1 MYKSILLKLSGESL
15 MNEVENINKEKT
27 HEIAL
32 LIKKVHDMGIN
43 VGIVVGG
50 GNFFRGRSNQDM
62 EAINADSMGMLGT
75 TMNALALRDA
85 FNKVSLP
92 NVIFSPFDFHE
103 LIEAHPDEELKKMYN
118 EGVVVV
124 FSGGT
129 GHIGCSTDTEEELKE
144 MYNKGTVVIF
154 SGGTGHIGCSTDT
167 AASMKAILIGAEVI
181 IKLTN
186 VDGVY
191 DKDPNKELDAKMY
204 KKLTHQEVLDNPNI
218 KVMDLACI
226 EDCKKY
232 KKDILVINFNDKEN
246 LIKVLNG
253 ENIGTVITSE

>member
-1 MYKSILLKLSGESL
+1 MYKNILLKLSGESL
-15 MNEVENINKEKT
+15 MSDNENINKEKT
-27 HEIAL
+27 NEIAL
-32 LIKKVHDMGIN
+32 LIKKVHDLGIN
-43 VGIVVGG
+43 IGIVCGG

-85 FNKVSLP
+85 FNKVGLS

-103 LIEAHPDEELKKMYN
+103 LIEYH
-118 EGVVVV
+118 
-124 FSGGT
+124 S
-129 GHIGCSTDTEEELKE
+129 EEELKE
-144 MYNKGTVVIF
+144 MYKKGTVIIF

-167 AASMKAILIGAEVI
+167 AASMKAIMIGADVI

-191 DKDPNKELDAKMY
+191 DKDPNKYKDAKMFT
-204 KKLTHQEVLDNPNI
+204 KLTHQEVLDNEEI

-226 EDCKKY
+226 KDCQREN
-232 KKDILVINFNDKEN
+232 KDILVINFNDKEN
-246 LIKVLNG
+246 LLKVLSG
-253 ENIGTVITSE
+253 EKIGTVITNRE

>member
-1 MYKSILLKLSGESL
+1 MYKNILLKLSGESL
-15 MNEVENINKEKT
+15 MSETENINKEKT
-27 HEIAL
+27 KEIAE
-32 LIKKVHDMGIN
+32 LIKRVHDMGIN
-43 VGIVVGG
+43 IGIVVGG
-50 GNFFRGRSNQDM
+50 GNFFRGRSHQDM

-85 FNKVSLP
+85 FTKEGLP
-92 NVIFSPFDFHE
+92 NLIFSPFDFHE
-103 LIEAHPDEELKKMYN
+103 LIEYH
-118 EGVVVV
+118 
-124 FSGGT
+124 S
-129 GHIGCSTDTEEELKE
+129 EEELKE
-144 MYNKGTVVIF
+144 LYKKGTIITF

-167 AASMKAILIGAEVI
+167 AASMKAILVGADVI

-191 DKDPNKELDAKMY
+191 DKDPNKYMDAKLY
-204 KKLTHQEVLDNPNI
+204 KKLTYDEVLDNPEI

-226 EDCKKY
+226 EDCKKE

-253 ENIGTVITSE
+253 EPIGTVITSD

>member
-1 MYKSILLKLSGESL
+1 MYKNILLKLSGESL
-15 MNEVENINKEKT
+15 MNETENINKEKT
-27 HEIAL
+27 MEIAN
-32 LIKKVHDMGIN
+32 LIKRVHDMGIN
-43 VGIVVGG
+43 IGIVVGG
-50 GNFFRGRSNQDM
+50 GNFFRGRSHQDM

-85 FNKVSLP
+85 FTKIGLP
-92 NVIFSPFDFHE
+92 NLIFSPFDFHE
-103 LIEAHPDEELKKMYN
+103 LIESH
-118 EGVVVV
+118 
-124 FSGGT
+124 S
-129 GHIGCSTDTEEELKE
+129 EEELKE
-144 MYNKGTVVIF
+144 LYKKGTVITF

-167 AASMKAILIGAEVI
+167 AASQKAILVGADVI

-191 DKDPNKELDAKMY
+191 DKDPNKYSDAKLY
-204 KKLTHQEVLDNPNI
+204 KHLTHDEVLNNPEI

-226 EDCKKY
+226 KDCKQE

-253 ENIGTVITSE
+253 EKIGTVITSD